1 MIIKSIIKFCCCWLK
16 YALFY
21 SITLSFHNYF
31 FHFLQMMYSSI
42 KRASK
47 LKFKNKNK
55 TAAEFTQQTVY
66 HATLLKDKTSWN
78 TLCSMRADGKRYCFS
93 RNSHNHGRHSS
104 KPILTTDVSFYLNS
118 PDDTNIFT
126 MHVHKTEIKLGT
138 ISYN

>member
-104 KPILTTDVSFYLNS
+104 KPILTYYWRQFLSKLPRWHQHIYNACAQ
-118 PDDTNIFT
+118 NRN
-126 MHVHKTEIKLGT
+126 KTGHH
-138 ISYN
+138 